1 MRDETKRSEYDAD
14 SNWNASTNESDFMK
28 DSSDKYD
35 AIFNEYSAF
44 GRNPK
49 KDWMI
54 GADFSFTQSD
64 NIPKSAQVLN
74 LKVSFQEAARGGSR
88 RIRVRLR
95 AGLQNI
101 GQNSKPKHTTV
112 NETVGRYFHKV

>member
-1 MRDETKRSEYDAD
+1 
-14 SNWNASTNESDFMK
+14 MK

-64 NIPKSAQVLN
+64 NIPKSAQVLD

-95 AGLQNI
+95 DTCPVCEGSGADPDAPHREKFK
-101 GQNSKPKHTTV
+101 KPKIILPLKYELQGV
-112 NETVGRYFHKV
+112 